1 MEKITVINYVFSQIE
16 AARKNK
22 NWDDTMIVDFLLE
35 LKDVYLKEE
44 KKQIKEAVKYGCSD
58 WGSTKDVEEYYNETF
73 KANNEQGV

>member
-44 KKQIKEAVKYGCSD
+44 KKQTEDAINYGCSD
-58 WGSTKDVEEYYNETF
+58 RGSSKDVEQYYNETF
-73 KANNEQGV
+73 GGEDEN